1 MDSFEFNKIAGAV
14 LFTLLCVVALNITAE
29 AIFTPH
35 QPAKPGFEIAIP
47 ERSPA
52 PAAGQAA
59 ASEEPIEKLLASA
72 VVDRGK
78 EASKPCL
85 TCHTFEKN
93 EPNKVGPNLYGV
105 VGRLR
110 ASVPDFNYS
119 DAIKAKGGEWTI
131 DDLNKFLTKPQD
143 FIPGTKMTFGGLPRG
158 NQRADLLAYLNS
170 LADNPK
176 PLPVAKQ

>member
-14 LFTLLCVVALNITAE
+14 LFTLLCVVALNMTAE
-29 AIFTPH
+29 AIFTPP

-47 ERSPA
+47 ERSPT

-59 ASEEPIEKLLASA
+59 APEEPIEKLLASA
-72 VVDRGK
+72 AADRG
-78 EASKPCL
+78 EAVAKLCMA
-85 TCHTFEKN
+85 CHTFQKGG
-93 EPNKVGPNLYGV
+93 PNMMGPNLYGV
-105 VGRLR
+105 VGRPR
-110 ASVPDFNYS
+110 ASVPGFNYS
-119 DAIKAKGGEWTI
+119 DAMKAKGGEWTI

-143 FIPGTKMTFGGLPRG
+143 FVPGTKMTFGGLPRG

-170 LADNPK
+170 IADNPK